1 MSVPV
6 FKKIGLLAATDS
18 EISLVR
24 ETAGL
29 VRAAQTGTFP
39 VFFLGEFLGREIVL
53 AKSGIGK
60 VNSALACLELIKKYS
75 PDCIINT
82 GAAGAVAEDLSLGTP
97 VAGSL
102 SVYHDVWCGIPNS
115 YGQVQGL
122 PARFASDRRLLGATL
137 SCGIRCGLI
146 CSGDMFITEKKEIA
160 AVRDRFPEAL
170 AVDMESCS
178 IAQTCFL
185 YKVPFL
191 PVRFI
196 SDTADS
202 GLRQEEYDNF
212 WKEISLYSFSFI
224 RDLLGKI

>member
-60 VNSALACLELIKKYS
+60 VNSALACLELIKKYP
-75 PDCIINT
+75 PDCINKHRRGGGPWRKIC
-82 GAAGAVAEDLSLGTP
+82 LSGNP

-102 SVYHDVWCGIPNS
+102 SGLSRDVVVGIPNS
-115 YGQVQGL
+115 YGQVQGAAGPVRVR
-122 PARFASDRRLLGATL
+122 PAQAAGSGPFLA
-137 SCGIRCGLI
+137 GIRCGPYLQR
-146 CSGDMFITEKKEIA
+146 GHVYHRKK
-160 AVRDRFPEAL
+160 RDRRGAREGSRKPLARWIWSRVSIRADLFPCIKCL
-170 AVDMESCS
+170 
-178 IAQTCFL
+178 
-185 YKVPFL
+185 
-191 PVRFI
+191 
-196 SDTADS
+196 
-202 GLRQEEYDNF
+202 
-212 WKEISLYSFSFI
+212 FS
-224 RDLLGKI
+224 R